1 MRKRNIFVVLFLVL
15 AGVAGY
21 LFYTNANK
29 VSAATTTGQV
39 VTVGKGNLVATVA
52 SSGLVA
58 SASQVALSFGS
69 TGTVKQVYVKLG
81 DVVKQGQVL
90 AELDSTDLQFA
101 LANSQLDLNQAQ
113 IKFDLVKAGP
123 LAADLAAAQLNVD
136 TSQATYD
143 TAVRKSG
150 L

>member
-1 MRKRNIFVVLFLVL
+1 M
-15 AGVAGY
+15 
-21 LFYTNANK
+21 
-29 VSAATTTGQV
+29 
-39 VTVGKGNLVATVA
+39 TVGKGNLIATVA

-81 DVVKQGQVL
+81 DQVKKGQVL

-101 LANSQLDLNQAQ
+101 LANSQLTLNQQQ

-123 LAADLAAAQLNVD
+123 TAADLAAAQLNVD
-136 TSQATYD
+136 TTRRLTIPRSARPASTTSSSSSIAT
-143 TAVRKSG
+143 AWISLR
-150 L
+150 